1 VQQASR
7 VQLGHLRAV
16 SIKKTLSTV
25 TQAARKMCSEM
36 NVSVGGGGS
45 AGQGRAGQRA
55 VWRLGS
61 RVMIVFSPRELGV
74 HGRMLGAAPNTMLS
88 GSADN
93 ASVPRYALSA
103 CWRYFRDCG
112 GHMMLVLYQM
122 SSQLDKELDKV
133 RDLCIMRGDNG
144 SY

>member
-1 VQQASR
+1 

-45 AGQGRAGQRA
+45 AGQGGQRA
-55 VWRLGS
+55 VWRLGM

-74 HGRMLGAAPNTMLS
+74 HGGMLESGAQYHAVGFCRQCVGAAICTVSLLEIVT
-88 GSADN
+88 A
-93 ASVPRYALSA
+93 
-103 CWRYFRDCG
+103 
-112 GHMMLVLYQM
+112 
-122 SSQLDKELDKV
+122 
-133 RDLCIMRGDNG
+133 I
-144 SY
+144 